1 MSITLRSSDSQGGGG
16 LSQIQALTR
25 HAFSLTSGELEQ
37 KLNSPGYRRQRLRY
51 RLQQGLA
58 RVASLKMA
66 EQQINLTDLEPS
78 QLQEVK
84 KQLDQVS
91 SIMFRSRCA

>member
-1 MSITLRSSDSQGGGG
+1 
-16 LSQIQALTR
+16 
-25 HAFSLTSGELEQ
+25 
-37 KLNSPGYRRQRLRY
+37 
-51 RLQQGLA
+51 
-58 RVASLKMA
+58 MA

-91 SIMFRSRCA
+91 STLIWLWMMAWL